1 MTQSYSAH
9 RFPEQH
15 QPWHTYTS
23 EEVLSVLES
32 NAQEGLTSDTI
43 ELRQRHYGSNELEE
57 DGGRGSWEIFLDQ
70 FKNIML
76 IMLIAVAVISGF
88 LDLMELRA
96 NGFTEGTVPFKDT
109 IAIMLI
115 VVLNGILGYLQE
127 SRAEK
132 ALAALKRLSSPK
144 VLVIREGERQQ
155 INAAELVP
163 GDIILLEAGDQ
174 LAADGQIIE
183 ASNLRVRESA
193 LTGESQPVSKLLLES
208 GLEEDTPVGDRSNR
222 VFTGTEIIQGRGKI
236 LVTNTGME
244 TELGKIAQML
254 QAVESEP
261 TPLQQRMTH
270 LGNVL
275 VSGSLILVGIVV
287 ILGVIA
293 AGWDKLRD
301 LIEISLSMAVAVV
314 PEGLPAVITV
324 TLALGTQRMVRHHAL
339 IRKLPAVETLGSV
352 NVICSDKTGTLTQNK
367 MVVQQVETVSG
378 SFQVSGEGYA
388 PIGQFLSPEQ
398 QRIEPSL
405 EPELSSLLLVATL
418 CNDAHLTQASNSTEA
433 NNGSH
438 WSVIGDPTEG
448 ALLTL
453 ARKGGFDHQQ
463 LNQEMLRVR
472 DFPFSSE
479 RKTDECHR

>member
-9 RFPEQH
+9 RFPDQH

-23 EEVLSVLES
+23 EEVLSVLET
-32 NAQEGLTSDTI
+32 NAQEGLTLDAI
-43 ELRQRHYGSNELEE
+43 QQRQRHYGSNELEE
-57 DGGRGSWEIFLDQ
+57 DSGRGSWEIFLDQ

-76 IMLIAVAVISGF
+76 IMLIAVAIISGF

-96 NGFTEGTVPFKDT
+96 NGLTEGTVPFKDT

-155 INAAELVP
+155 INATELVP

-208 GLEEDTPVGDRSNR
+208 GLEEDTPVGDRTNR
-222 VFTGTEIIQGRGKI
+222 VFTGTEIIQGRGKV

-254 QAVESEP
+254 QTVESEP
-261 TPLQQRMTH
+261 TPLQQRMTQ

-287 ILGVIA
+287 VLGVVA
-293 AGWDKLRD
+293 AGWDKFRD

-339 IRKLPAVETLGSV
+339 IRKLPGSG
-352 NVICSDKTGTLTQNK
+352 NVGIRQC
-367 MVVQQVETVSG
+367 
-378 SFQVSGEGYA
+378 
-388 PIGQFLSPEQ
+388 
-398 QRIEPSL
+398 
-405 EPELSSLLLVATL
+405 
-418 CNDAHLTQASNSTEA
+418 HL
-433 NNGSH
+433 
-438 WSVIGDPTEG
+438 
-448 ALLTL
+448 
-453 ARKGGFDHQQ
+453 F
-463 LNQEMLRVR
+463 
-472 DFPFSSE
+472 
-479 RKTDECHR
+479 